1 VTLVLTARRPRDPVP
16 RCGDAPVIAPPRRV
30 APGPRA
36 IALAAALA
44 TCAALTP
51 LAGAPGISRDEAGV
65 IETAGRGRFAAP
77 LASVPTDLAPPAPPL
92 AAQAATLAH
101 GLFSGLGVSP
111 VRAWRLGTVAFAAV
125 LSALLALGGHALA
138 GAAGA
143 VLAPLLFWLVPRHL
157 HAGLVATPD
166 LAAAALW
173 LATAWAYRGAARAA
187 GAAAQRGMAVAAGL
201 LFGAALAARADAW
214 ILLAALALHA
224 MFAPL
229 LSRASRPVEATDRHE
244 VATVVRSR
252 GGLLALAAMGLLG
265 PAILV
270 AVWPWLWADLPGR
283 LSAALAP
290 GRAPAAGA
298 WDFLGA
304 PLAGRPPAGY
314 AVAVTALTLPAA
326 ILWTYAGGLLH
337 ALAHAAHAAR
347 ARVANV
353 RDDLLLLL
361 AAAGPFAAS
370 ALGLGPVAAG
380 VRPWLP
386 AMPFLALLGARA
398 LVSAAS
404 AAWPARRAPLVAAVS
419 VLVLWPALR
428 QTAHAFPA
436 GAAAWG
442 ELAGGTPGAASLG
455 LQRQDGG
462 EAAAAILEDVNA
474 RAPHGA
480 RIWWPRTAREAVR
493 AWARDGR
500 LRPDL
505 AWAEGPEGADL
516 AIVAL
521 DGSSRDDEYRAWA
534 ALRTARAS
542 AGVYL
547 DEVPLVLVYARNG
560 AWR

>member
-1 VTLVLTARRPRDPVP
+1 
-16 RCGDAPVIAPPRRV
+16 VIAPPRRV

-244 VATVVRSR
+244 VATVVAGFSRSPRWGSSARRSSWPSGRGSGPTSPGGCPRRSPRGAPPRPAHGTSSARRSR
-252 GGLLALAAMGLLG
+252 
-265 PAILV
+265 
-270 AVWPWLWADLPGR
+270 
-283 LSAALAP
+283 
-290 GRAPAAGA
+290 
-298 WDFLGA
+298 
-304 PLAGRPPAGY
+304 
-314 AVAVTALTLPAA
+314 
-326 ILWTYAGGLLH
+326 
-337 ALAHAAHAAR
+337 AAHPR
-347 ARVANV
+347 
-353 RDDLLLLL
+353 
-361 AAAGPFAAS
+361 
-370 ALGLGPVAAG
+370 
-380 VRPWLP
+380 
-386 AMPFLALLGARA
+386 
-398 LVSAAS
+398 
-404 AAWPARRAPLVAAVS
+404 
-419 VLVLWPALR
+419 
-428 QTAHAFPA
+428 
-436 GAAAWG
+436 
-442 ELAGGTPGAASLG
+442 GT
-455 LQRQDGG
+455 R
-462 EAAAAILEDVNA
+462 
-474 RAPHGA
+474 
-480 RIWWPRTAREAVR
+480 
-493 AWARDGR
+493 
-500 LRPDL
+500 
-505 AWAEGPEGADL
+505 
-516 AIVAL
+516 
-521 DGSSRDDEYRAWA
+521 SR
-534 ALRTARAS
+534 
-542 AGVYL
+542 
-547 DEVPLVLVYARNG
+547 
-560 AWR
+560 